1 MGMSSK
7 KLFRWY
13 KDVLSGYK
21 SLGHRRHLQKTRA
34 SRSPGKPSAK
44 SPVSP
49 DLKISILNEKNMGST
64 ICIDEKNIN
73 GDCYTI
79 VSNPE
84 TNKIV
89 LMVNTLLASQIVYLM
104 RSNISQEVLFAVSCV
119 TRDMAPNYDWVAREL
134 FPNAYQVAD
143 KFHVVKNIIDQVQSV
158 RIRYRQELLRK
169 QRELEE
175 SSRKQ
180 PKRQSDP
187 KIQRELKDLKKELT
201 NGDSMLQLLQRS
213 KGLLHKLPNEH
224 TASQKL
230 RARLLFRLFPDI
242 KEAYKFSVALRKW
255 YQRPMRDGSFIT
267 PSRHLLERKKKVLL
281 EIITHH
287 LSSSCE
293 EVKNIAHFMVKH
305 IGEICNYF
313 LGYKTNASAEALN
326 QNLQRFIAINY
337 GARNRD
343 FFLYRIAVHFS

>member
-1 MGMSSK
+1 MSSK

-21 SLGHRRHLQKTRA
+21 SPGHQSHLQKTRA

-49 DLKISILNEKNMGST
+49 DLKIPILNEKNMGST

-89 LMVNTLLASQIVYLM
+89 LMVNTLRASQIVHIL
-104 RSNISQEVLFAVSCV
+104 RSNISQEARFAVACV
-119 TRDMAPNYDWVAREL
+119 TRDMASNYDWVAREL

-175 SSRKQ
+175 ASRKQ
-180 PKRQSDP
+180 PKLQPDP
-187 KIQRELKDLKKELT
+187 KIQRELKDLKKELS
-201 NGDSMLQLLQRS
+201 NGDTQLQLLQRS

-224 TASQKL
+224 SASQKL

-255 YQRPMRDGSFIT
+255 YQRPMRNGTSIT
-267 PSRHLLERKKKVLL
+267 PSRHLLERKKKTLL
-281 EIITHH
+281 EIITNH
-287 LSSSCE
+287 LSSPCE
-293 EVKNIAHFMVKH
+293 EVKNIAYFMVKH

-337 GARNRD
+337 GTRNRD
-343 FFLYRIAVHFS
+343 FFLYRIAVYFS

>member
-1 MGMSSK
+1 MSSK

-21 SLGHRRHLQKTRA
+21 SSGHQSHLQKTRA

-49 DLKISILNEKNMGST
+49 DLKIPILNEKNMGST

-89 LMVNTLLASQIVYLM
+89 LMVNTLRASQIVHIL
-104 RSNISQEVLFAVSCV
+104 RSNISQEARFAVACV
-119 TRDMAPNYDWVAREL
+119 TRDMASNYDWVAREL

-143 KFHVVKNIIDQVQSV
+143 KFHVVKNIIDQVQGV

-175 SSRKQ
+175 ASRKQ
-180 PKRQSDP
+180 PKLQPDP

-230 RARLLFRLFPDI
+230 RAQLLFRLFPDI

-255 YQRPMRDGSFIT
+255 YQRPMRNGTSIT

-343 FFLYRIAVHFS
+343 FFLYRIAVYFS

>member
-1 MGMSSK
+1 MSSK

-21 SLGHRRHLQKTRA
+21 SPGHQSHLQKTRA

-49 DLKISILNEKNMGST
+49 DLKIPILNEKNMGST

-89 LMVNTLLASQIVYLM
+89 LMVNTLRASQIVHIL
-104 RSNISQEVLFAVSCV
+104 RSNISQEARFAVACV
-119 TRDMAPNYDWVAREL
+119 TRDMASNYDWVAREL

-143 KFHVVKNIIDQVQSV
+143 KFHVVKNIIDQVQGV

-175 SSRKQ
+175 ASRKQ
-180 PKRQSDP
+180 PKLQPDP

-201 NGDSMLQLLQRS
+201 NEDSMLQLLQRS

-230 RARLLFRLFPDI
+230 RAQLLFRLFPDI

-255 YQRPMRDGSFIT
+255 YQRPMRNGTSIT

>member
-1 MGMSSK
+1 MSSK

-13 KDVLSGYK
+13 KDVLSGFK
-21 SLGHRRHLQKTRA
+21 SPGHQSHLQKTRA

-49 DLKISILNEKNMGST
+49 DLKIPILNEKNMGST

-89 LMVNTLLASQIVYLM
+89 LMVNTLRASQIVHIL
-104 RSNISQEVLFAVSCV
+104 RSNISQEARFAVACV
-119 TRDMAPNYDWVAREL
+119 TRDMASNYDWVSREL

-143 KFHVVKNIIDQVQSV
+143 KFHVVKNIIDQVQGV

-175 SSRKQ
+175 ASRKQ
-180 PKRQSDP
+180 PKLQPDP

-255 YQRPMRDGSFIT
+255 YQRPMRNGTSIT
-267 PSRHLLERKKKVLL
+267 PSRNLLECKKKSLL
-281 EIITHH
+281 EVITNH
-287 LSSSCE
+287 LNSPCE

>member
-1 MGMSSK
+1 MKRLLIFIGQPIYSLKDTCLGNGTLEKLVIFGVQEGVLLKRGAWKSK
-7 KLFRWY
+7 IE
-13 KDVLSGYK
+13 
-21 SLGHRRHLQKTRA
+21 
-34 SRSPGKPSAK
+34 SPTA
-44 SPVSP
+44 
-49 DLKISILNEKNMGST
+49 SILWLSPLGMPFLTFIGQQYNL
-64 ICIDEKNIN
+64 I
-73 GDCYTI
+73 
-79 VSNPE
+79 
-84 TNKIV
+84 
-89 LMVNTLLASQIVYLM
+89 
-104 RSNISQEVLFAVSCV
+104 RSNISQEALFAVSCV

-175 SSRKQ
+175 ASRKQ
-180 PKRQSDP
+180 PKLQPDP
-187 KIQRELKDLKKELT
+187 KIQRELKDLKKELS
-201 NGDSMLQLLQRS
+201 NGDTQLQLLQRS

-255 YQRPMRDGSFIT
+255 YQRPMRNGTSIT
-267 PSRHLLERKKKVLL
+267 PSRHLLECKKKALL
-281 EIITHH
+281 EIISNH
-287 LSSSCE
+287 LSSPCE

-337 GARNRD
+337 GTRNSD

>member
-1 MGMSSK
+1 MSSK

-13 KDVLSGYK
+13 KDVLSGFK
-21 SLGHRRHLQKTRA
+21 SPGHQSHLQKTRA

-49 DLKISILNEKNMGST
+49 DLKIPILNEKNMGST

-89 LMVNTLLASQIVYLM
+89 LMVNTLRASQIVHIL
-104 RSNISQEVLFAVSCV
+104 RSNISQEARFAVACV
-119 TRDMAPNYDWVAREL
+119 TRDMASNYDWVSREL

-143 KFHVVKNIIDQVQSV
+143 KFHVVKNIIDQVQGV

-175 SSRKQ
+175 ASRKQ
-180 PKRQSDP
+180 PKLQPDP

-230 RARLLFRLFPDI
+230 RAQLLFRLFPDI

-255 YQRPMRDGSFIT
+255 YQRPMRNGTSIT
-267 PSRHLLERKKKVLL
+267 PSRHLLERKKKALI
-281 EIITHH
+281 EIITNH
-287 LSSSCE
+287 LSSPCE
-293 EVKNIAHFMVKH
+293 EVKNIAYFMVKH

>member
-21 SLGHRRHLQKTRA
+21 SPAHQRHLQKTRA
-34 SRSPGKPSAK
+34 SRSLGSSAK

-49 DLKISILNEKNMGST
+49 DLKIPILNEKNMGST

-89 LMVNTLLASQIVYLM
+89 LMVNTLRASQIVYLM
-104 RSNISQEVLFAVSCV
+104 RSNISQEALFAVSCV

-169 QRELEE
+169 QRELDEA
-175 SSRKQ
+175 SRKR
-180 PKRQSDP
+180 PKLLPDP
-187 KIQRELKDLKKELT
+187 KIQQELKDLKKELT
-201 NGDSMLQLLQRS
+201 NGDTLLQLLQRS

-224 TASQKL
+224 SASQKL
-230 RARLLFRLFPDI
+230 RAQLLFRLFPDI

-255 YQRPMRDGSFIT
+255 DQHPMRNGSSIT
-267 PSRHLLERKKKVLL
+267 PSRHLLERKKKTLI
-281 EIITHH
+281 EIITRH
-287 LSSSCE
+287 LSSPCE